1 LLFTITTMGCVVGKT
16 ESGVLGKTESGV
28 LGKTESLLQLR
39 EEEKDTVNSP
49 SSPPVYQIQLG
60 NSPPDEQTTKLIR
73 KEEALRKLWLP
84 GSIWAG
90 TITINGTEAPWEVH
104 VERDSTPKKISAKRV
119 DDFDHFTFLTAERVE
134 FFLSWEAMQDNK
146 GNHDG
151 WEEVITFEWI
161 DADYRL
167 FADTLNGIIDLRKRK
182 IEGLVVDNRTK
193 SIGHFEFCRVMANK
207 KLGQEDTIRTP
218 TFNIDNERADSFVG
232 AVNRTTANNSENNV
246 EQAEP
251 NKEVMTATVKR

>member
-1 LLFTITTMGCVVGKT
+1 MGCVVGKT
-16 ESGVLGKTESGV
+16 ESGSLGKS
-28 LGKTESLLQLR
+28 ESLFQLAD
-39 EEEKDTVNSP
+39 EEKDSVNSP
-49 SSPPVYQIQLG
+49 SSPPVLLIQLG
-60 NSPPDEQTTKLIR
+60 NSPPDELTSKLIR

-104 VERDSTPKKISAKRV
+104 VERDSTPNEICAKRV
-119 DDFDHFTFLTAERVE
+119 DDFDHFTFLTAERVD
-134 FFLSWEAMQDNK
+134 FFLAWEELKDEK
-146 GNHDG
+146 GNGVG
-151 WEEVITFEWI
+151 WEEVITFEWL

-167 FADTLNGIIDLRKRK
+167 FADTLNGIIDLRKKK
-182 IEGLVVDNRTK
+182 IEGLVLDKRTK

-218 TFNIDNERADSFVG
+218 TFMSDSERANMFMG
-232 AVNRTTANNSENNV
+232 AVNRTTSKDSEKKL

-251 NKEVMTATVKR
+251 NKDLRAATEK